1 MADRLVVNQAAL
13 HKLLRSPDGPVARD
27 LARRAIRV
35 ESQAKRNASGRPG
48 PRVRSGRLRSSIS
61 WTIGEDGRG
70 LYARVGSNVFYAR
83 YVEMGTTRS
92 PAYPYLRPALR
103 AAQG

>member
-1 MADRLVVNQAAL
+1 MAAVDPGWSRRVQAGGLMADRLVVNQAAL

-48 PRVRSGRLRSSIS
+48 PIVRSGRLRSS
-61 WTIGEDGRG
+61 G
-70 LYARVGSNVFYAR
+70 LYDHSSLG
-83 YVEMGTTRS
+83 
-92 PAYPYLRPALR
+92 P
-103 AAQG
+103 